1 MDFNTQ
7 ICTTREQSERLLA
20 FGLKK
25 ETADMFLTK
34 HFVGN
39 NGTLML
45 FIGCAYNP
53 STVLYSKDD
62 IPAWSLHRL
71 MKLCPESIH
80 LDDYA
85 DTHYY
90 LRTTPVKVLYQRD
103 DKNWLKICDEGNV
116 YDRMVDMVGWLIKN
130 KHFNKEYLEETE

>member
-7 ICTTREQSERLLA
+7 VCTTREQSERLLA
-20 FGLKK
+20 FGLKLD
-25 ETADMFLTK
+25 TCDMAFW
-34 HFVGN
+34 GE
-39 NGTLML
+39 
-45 FIGCAYNP
+45 Y
-53 STVLYSKDD
+53 
-62 IPAWSLHRL
+62 PAWSLHRL

-90 LRTTPVKVLYQRD
+90 LRTTPVEVLYQRD